1 MIVLGEKKD
10 DANILHII
18 IGPET
23 DFQFSLN
30 GQSIMDVTEYVRKM
44 SDPNEKCFIVL
55 NKCESEGE
63 LIQYLNMQQGK
74 MQAMQMIEEMQKK
87 FGGEGGPSIPGL
99 LPTGVDLPEQNNKT
113 TNKTTKDFG
122 IKCPKC
128 MKENAAVIKDGMVYP
143 CEVCQA
149 IEDGLNS
156 GEVPKESIKT
166 ELDEIERI
174 DEINPDQ
181 KKSLSKYT
189 QKNKV
194 TKRPKKKTRKKE
206 EDKEDG
212 DICNV

>member
-10 DANILHII
+10 DANILHVI

-30 GQSIMDVTEYVRKM
+30 GQSIMDVTEYVKKM

-87 FGGEGGPSIPGL
+87 FGGEGGSSMPGL
-99 LPTGVDLPEQNNKT
+99 LPTGLDLPEQHNKT
-113 TNKTTKDFG
+113 EKKTTKDFG

-128 MKENAAVIKDGMVYP
+128 MKDNAAIIKNGIVYP
-143 CEVCQA
+143 CEICQA
-149 IEDGLNS
+149 IDNGLDS
-156 GEVPKESIKT
+156 GEVPKEPTKKQLDKIEE
-166 ELDEIERI
+166 ELNSEQ
-174 DEINPDQ
+174 N
-181 KKSLSKYT
+181 KSLSRY

-194 TKRPKKKTRKKE
+194 TKRSKKKTKKKE